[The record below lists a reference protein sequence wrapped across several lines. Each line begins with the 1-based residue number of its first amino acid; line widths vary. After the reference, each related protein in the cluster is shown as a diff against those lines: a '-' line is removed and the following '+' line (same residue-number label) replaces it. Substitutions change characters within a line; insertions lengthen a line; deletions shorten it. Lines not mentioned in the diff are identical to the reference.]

1 MQHGRQR
8 VAREAETNTTK
19 DAVNTEWKKVKK
31 HTYETNQTVKNKRRI
46 HRQNKNK
53 KKINY
58 LVVVVVTTTNNND
71 DGYDDDKKRS

>member
-8 VAREAETNTTK
+8 VAREAETNSTK

-46 HRQNKNK
+46 HRQNK
-53 KKINY
+53 
-58 LVVVVVTTTNNND
+58 
-71 DGYDDDKKRS
+71 